1 LKIQSFS
8 YTTLQFSIVNK
19 EIFSEKLLQWYPQFR
34 RDLPWRNTNNPYYIW
49 LSEVILQQTRVK
61 QGLPYYEKFVEN
73 FPTIQDLA
81 QADEQTVLRLWQ
93 GLGYYSRARNMHHT
107 AQLIV
112 NQLDSQFPDTYEKL
126 LKLKGIGKYTAAAIA
141 SFAYQEAVAVLDGNV
156 YRVLARVFG
165 IDTDI
170 ASPQGEKEFRTLAQS
185 LVPAD
190 NPADYNQAIMEFGA
204 VQCTPQKPNC
214 MFCPLLAHCEAY
226 QSGRQ
231 NELPIKNL
239 KIKTKERYFHYL
251 IFKNSEGKLALKKRE
266 SKDIWAGLYDFH
278 LLETAE
284 NFLETEDLLH
294 HSDFPKIDIT
304 FALTKESAIHPHILT
319 HQKIFAKFWHFE
331 LSEANVNSQFNF
343 YDYSEIQD
351 LPKPILIANY
361 LEKNFF

>member
-1 LKIQSFS
+1 LQKFL
-8 YTTLQFSIVNK
+8 YTLTLQFSIVNK
-19 EIFSEKLLQWYPQFR
+19 EIFSEKLLHWYPDFR
-34 RDLPWRNTNNPYYIW
+34 RDLPWRNTQNPYFIW

-81 QADEQTVLRLWQ
+81 QANEQTVLRLWQ
-93 GLGYYSRARNMHHT
+93 GLGYYSRARNMHQT

-112 NQLDSQFPDTYEKL
+112 NQLDSQFPDTYLAL

-165 IDTDI
+165 VDTDI
-170 ASPQGEKEFRTLAQS
+170 ASPQGEKEFRALAQQ
-185 LVPAD
+185 LLPIEKA
-190 NPADYNQAIMEFGA
+190 ADYNQAIMEFGA
-204 VQCTPQKPNC
+204 IQCTPQKPNC
-214 MFCPLLAHCEAY
+214 MFCPLNDFCQAY

-231 NELPIKNL
+231 AELPVKNL

-251 IFKNSEGKLALKKRE
+251 IFKNSENKLAMKKRE
-266 SKDIWAGLYDFH
+266 NKDIWASLYDFY

-284 NFLETEDLLH
+284 KFLETEDLLN
-294 HSDFPKIDIT
+294 HSDFPKIDTT
-304 FALTKESAIHPHILT
+304 FAVVKESPMYQHILT

-331 LSEANVNSQFNF
+331 LKEAKLDIGLNF
-343 YDYSEIQD
+343 YDYSEIQA